1 MKIFLTACSL
11 FFITITHAQI
21 SHNVGFFAD
30 FNLTNVTSSDLP
42 VAMVARPSFGGGV
55 SYERLGNIDL
65 GVYLNFAPRGFKT
78 SIDFTNEQGEIIR
91 TENIRYNFDYFELPI
106 KIGKSFH
113 IKDRSAVSISIGLT
127 PAVQT
132 RAVVVYPEDGFF
144 IEDLETVQEIEGTNT
159 FDLGGFIEL
168 KDYFNLSD
176 LISIF
181 GSLRLQHSLT
191 SFQMS
196 ELYPETTG
204 MHNGLNVSVGM
215 AYRLY

>member
-1 MKIFLTACSL
+1 MKIFLTACL
-11 FFITITHAQI
+11 LLVITITNAQI
-21 SHNVGFFAD
+21 THNVGFFAD

-55 SYERLGNIDL
+55 SYERLGNVDF

-78 SIDFTNEQGEIIR
+78 TIDLANEAGEIIR
-91 TENIRYNFDYFELPI
+91 TENIRFNFDYFELPI

-113 IKDRSAVSISIGLT
+113 IKDRSAVSISIGVA
-127 PAVQT
+127 PAIQT
-132 RAVVVYPEDGFF
+132 RAVVVYPEDVFF
-144 IEDLETVQEIEGTNT
+144 EDVDTVQKIEGMST

-196 ELYPETTG
+196 DLYPDSNG

-215 AYRLY
+215 AYRL